1 MAGVFSERSILDR
14 IKELTAG
21 GNRITLSPG
30 IQYENKFAG
39 DNKGLGSIKPPPGGF
54 PTRAAQIGSYMG
66 EGIDQAIEIPAMM
79 GSNIAGGISDIYD
92 YFTSPPEATKIIQQ
106 YENFPRKFKDPLSPE
121 EEIQAQLNAL
131 TKGQYKLDRSK
142 KDPIDQKVELDRGA
156 KDPVDTSTT
165 TETGE
170 TTQTETNID
179 AISPI
184 TDEQKKRDDED
195 AQRGAEDTT
204 KDEPKKEGKSY
215 LEQLTE
221 DTAKSYVDA
230 LKGEEYQV
238 GTIEDYKKEFA
249 EATGIDISGK
259 PDMRTAMTALG
270 LALMQN
276 KAGKGF
282 NVGNLLTAVG
292 EAGEKALPLA
302 DAARKEARAGQ
313 LAAGK
318 FALAE
323 KAKDTKAREDLA
335 REGRNALNAI
345 NTQDLDF
352 KQRMAIEAQKH
363 KYQLDI
369 EKLKAESD
377 YETELLK
384 QGDSGK
390 PDLQRIKNISTIKG
404 EQFFDVQM
412 GYDKTSQ
419 SMKYALPQDINKIGN
434 GYEKIIR
441 AQNTLSDMTDLVTQ
455 IQQDPKGPALAMFID
470 NAKNIGVGIGLA
482 DPKKIFGD
490 TVITVDGKLQL
501 KQGVSR
507 KDLLDAMRDGLIAE
521 YKGFLTQEKGNGI
534 SNADVKK
541 LEKLLGDLDFFGN
554 PEEAKFRLKK
564 VSEIFGNVESQ
575 FETILTDMGNRN
587 MWTSEESF
595 LQAQRNLNNV
605 FNKGAGSDIYGLTST
620 LSDDGLAVYKIPS

>member
-1 MAGVFSERSILDR
+1 M
-14 IKELTAG
+14 
-21 GNRITLSPG
+21 
-30 IQYENKFAG
+30 
-39 DNKGLGSIKPPPGGF
+39 
-54 PTRAAQIGSYMG
+54 
-66 EGIDQAIEIPAMM
+66 
-79 GSNIAGGISDIYD
+79 
-92 YFTSPPEATKIIQQ
+92 
-106 YENFPRKFKDPLSPE
+106 
-121 EEIQAQLNAL
+121 
-131 TKGQYKLDRSK
+131 
-142 KDPIDQKVELDRGA
+142 
-156 KDPVDTSTT
+156 
-165 TETGE
+165 
-170 TTQTETNID
+170 
-179 AISPI
+179 
-184 TDEQKKRDDED
+184 
-195 AQRGAEDTT
+195 
-204 KDEPKKEGKSY
+204 
-215 LEQLTE
+215 
-221 DTAKSYVDA
+221 
-230 LKGEEYQV
+230 
-238 GTIEDYKKEFA
+238 
-249 EATGIDISGK
+249 
-259 PDMRTAMTALG
+259 
-270 LALMQN
+270 
-276 KAGKGF
+276 
-282 NVGNLLTAVG
+282 
-292 EAGEKALPLA
+292 
-302 DAARKEARAGQ
+302 
-313 LAAGK
+313 
-318 FALAE
+318 
-323 KAKDTKAREDLA
+323 
-335 REGRNALNAI
+335 
-345 NTQDLDF
+345 
-352 KQRMAIEAQKH
+352 
-363 KYQLDI
+363 
-369 EKLKAESD
+369 
-377 YETELLK
+377 LK